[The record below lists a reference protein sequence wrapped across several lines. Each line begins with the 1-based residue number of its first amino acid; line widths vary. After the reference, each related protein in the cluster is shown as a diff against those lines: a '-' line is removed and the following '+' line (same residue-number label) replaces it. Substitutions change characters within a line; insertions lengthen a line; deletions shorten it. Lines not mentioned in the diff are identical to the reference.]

1 MAEMTDAKRA
11 DRRARLSPTQND
23 KIYRSRDVS
32 VFGGQSSGD
41 GVIHGNKRAAVTR
54 RPVFSDVPRSSDVY
68 YQNEGE
74 NAPRRRAQATPVV
87 RKLPTAPPVAGGEVI
102 VVTAADQVRE
112 AVDTAVSR
120 VLAGQ
125 SALISAPDFKLVQ
138 RVRTAA
144 DQLIGQGRLTEEQR
158 LSIAIV
164 HVTPAEA
171 KKAETTPPPVTA
183 PAEQDPPAAVSI
195 PFEKIPE
202 SHILGEE
209 VPRPE
214 EAGTA
219 PTVPEPADMFI
230 EENSTE
236 AAVIPAET
244 IGTVETIPAETI
256 GEVETI
262 PADATGSEPAEEGA
276 VRRTPTRG
284 RRTGRGA

>member
-1 MAEMTDAKRA
+1 VAEMTDAKRA

-41 GVIHGNKRAAVTR
+41 GVIHGNKRAAVTK

-87 RKLPTAPPVAGGEVI
+87 RKLPAAPPVAGGEVI

-171 KKAETTPPPVTA
+171 EKAETTPPPVTA

-214 EAGTA
+214 ETFIES
-219 PTVPEPADMFI
+219 VPESSAQAETFI
-230 EENSTE
+230 GETE
-236 AAVIPAET
+236 ADVSTATDAPSDA
-244 IGTVETIPAETI
+244 AAS
-256 GEVETI
+256 EVL
-262 PADATGSEPAEEGA
+262 AAPAEEVVDEGT

>member
-1 MAEMTDAKRA
+1 MTDAKRA

-32 VFGGQSSGD
+32 VFGGQAAGD
-41 GVIHGNKRAAVTR
+41 GVIHGNKRAVATR

-74 NAPRRRAQATPVV
+74 NAPRRRQPQATPVV
-87 RKLPTAPPVAGGEVI
+87 RNLPASAPPVAGGEVI
-102 VVTAADQVRE
+102 VVTSADQVRT
-112 AVDTAVSR
+112 AVDTAVNR

-158 LSIAIV
+158 LSVMIA
-164 HVTPAEA
+164 HVPQAAAE
-171 KKAETTPPPVTA
+171 KAETTPPLVAAPVA
-183 PAEQDPPAAVSI
+183 QDPPVAVSI

-202 SHILGEE
+202 SHILGTE

-214 EAGTA
+214 EVVTA
-219 PTVPEPADMFI
+219 PAVPEPAEMFI

-262 PADATGSEPAEEGA
+262 PADATGSEPAEEGT